1 MVKIACPCPLRG
13 NCTSPRNRAAG
24 MEEQPYS
31 TSNCVLRWNHTEGNI
46 HLALK
51 SPLPG
56 SQDGVGQGYEG
67 QRRSY
72 GRTEE
77 TGRSLPGWGCR
88 GRGGYF
94 VINNFLAGSF
104 DVLMLIGQA
113 LALIF
118 NYASMREEGGRG
130 ETVTRRYL
138 EVNTA
143 FFVTAGWR
151 SCSCTTGCPCWP
163 WSRTWPWDRTD

>member
-1 MVKIACPCPLRG
+1 
-13 NCTSPRNRAAG
+13 
-24 MEEQPYS
+24 MEDQPYS
-31 TSNCVLRWNHTEGNI
+31 TGNCVLRWNHTKGNI

-56 SQDGVGQGYEG
+56 SQGGVGQGYEG

-72 GRTEE
+72 GRTED
-77 TGRSLPGWGCR
+77 TGRSLPGWVALVVAV
-88 GRGGYF
+88 YF
-94 VINNFLAGSF
+94 IINNFLAGSF
-104 DVLMLIGQA
+104 DVLMLIGLA

-143 FFVTAGWR
+143 FFVTAEGR
-151 SCSCTTGCPCWP
+151 PVPAQLVVPAGPGAGQQCCH
-163 WSRTWPWDRTD
+163 